1 MILCVCWQC
10 TSRLDLQPNHFWTS
24 LFYWEKAWVQRSWQE
39 NLASEFSSFKAEVE
53 TVELV
58 KSDSGVVNRGISTL
72 SWRRERSELD
82 LLAQEP
88 REKGFCRTSHLQ
100 TYSMTSGSWS
110 SSTISHI
117 FCSVEIQHHSV
128 AFDVQVQNID
138 TTLRIYEQ
146 GYQVKSSDQ
155 LGILEE
161 QSLSKALN
169 FAKVFVCMFF
179 ESLVKSG
186 TITVINKIRLS
197 TSMRPRGPI
206 DVHFP
211 KCIYK
216 FRVAI
221 VSQTCVNL
229 TV

>member
-1 MILCVCWQC
+1 
-10 TSRLDLQPNHFWTS
+10 
-24 LFYWEKAWVQRSWQE
+24 
-39 NLASEFSSFKAEVE
+39 
-53 TVELV
+53 
-58 KSDSGVVNRGISTL
+58 
-72 SWRRERSELD
+72 
-82 LLAQEP
+82 
-88 REKGFCRTSHLQ
+88 
-100 TYSMTSGSWS
+100 MTSGSWS

-229 TV
+229 TVYADVVQTEPYGLVHVRFLHYICPLRYMYVLLGCTN